1 MNFKGFDDW
10 IEIFEGGTQIDSK
23 GRPHDGDAVI
33 DLALKTFDPSYHE
46 PPLTKGHPE
55 HDEPSFGWVSSLKKG
70 THNGVNTLLM
80 KTKDVVSDFE
90 DMVKAGSYKKR
101 SASFYPD
108 GRLRHVGFLGALPP
122 AVKGLADLSFSD
134 NDDAIVFDFSDTSP
148 WTWGTIAGVFRKIRE
163 WFIEKEGKETA
174 DSIIAD
180 WDIEAI
186 KDAEKNATSE
196 SGIQP
201 EFGEHKT
208 DPPDRRRTSKK
219 EEKIMTFMEF
229 MEIFKFWK
237 EAEKNPDMQLPG
249 VGGKAPVGEDKTFS
263 EADIDAAKKEAAGD
277 ERKKVE
283 TEFAEKERTAKREAR
298 TKEIAGFC
306 EGLVKEGK
314 LTPALVKY
322 GVPEIL
328 SFMADHDDV
337 IEFGESK
344 EKATMYDR
352 FKGLFETEF
361 PKLINFGEIATR
373 DNTAAGG
380 NAAEKLEG
388 LIRKKREADKD
399 LSYSAAF
406 SEVQSENPDLVT
418 EYQQEMAEQG

>member
-1 MNFKGFDDW
+1 MKFKGFDDW

-23 GRPHDGDAVI
+23 GRSHDGDAVI

-55 HDEPSFGWVSSLKKG
+55 HDAPSFGWVNDLKKG
-70 THNGVNTLLM
+70 THNGINTLLM

-90 DMVKAGSYKKR
+90 DMVKTGRYKKR

-108 GRLRHVGFLGALPP
+108 GRLRHVGFFGAIPP

-134 NDDAIVFDFSDTSP
+134 NDDAIVFDFSDTNP
-148 WTWGTIAGVFRKIRE
+148 WTWNTIAGIFRKMRE

-174 DSIIAD
+174 DSIIPD
-180 WDIEAI
+180 WDIEAM

-196 SGIQP
+196 AGIQP
-201 EFGEHKT
+201 EFREHKT
-208 DPPDRRRTSKK
+208 DPPGQRRASKK
-219 EEKIMTFMEF
+219 EEKIMTFTEF
-229 MEIFKFWK
+229 MEMFKFWK
-237 EAEKNPDMQLPG
+237 EAEKNPDMQLPNTE
-249 VGGKAPVGEDKTFS
+249 GKGAGDGDKTFS
-263 EADIDAAKKEAAGD
+263 EADIKTAGEEAAKA
-277 ERKKVE
+277 EREKVE
-283 TEFAEKERTAKREAR
+283 TEFAEKDRAAKRAAR
-298 TKEIAGFC
+298 TSEITAFC

-314 LTPALVKY
+314 LTPGLIKY

-328 SFMADHDDV
+328 SFMASHDDV

-352 FKGLFETEF
+352 FKGLFETEL
-361 PKLINFGEIATR
+361 PKLINFGEIAKR

-388 LIRKKREADKD
+388 LIRKKRETNKD

-406 SEVQSENPDLVT
+406 SEVQKENPDLAT
-418 EYQQEMAEQG
+418 EYQQELAE

>member
-1 MNFKGFDDW
+1 MKFKGFDDW
-10 IEIFEGGTQIDSK
+10 IEVFRTGTHTDSAGNIREWKEDDLKKIAENYDPEKNEAPIVIGHPTDSSPAYGWVEKIKTEGGILWAKCKD
-23 GRPHDGDAVI
+23 I
-33 DLALKTFDPSYHE
+33 I
-46 PPLTKGHPE
+46 PE
-55 HDEPSFGWVSSLKKG
+55 FA
-70 THNGVNTLLM
+70 
-80 KTKDVVSDFE
+80 
-90 DMVKAGSYKKR
+90 DMVKKGLFKKR
-101 SASFYPD
+101 SISLSSD
-108 GRLRHVGFLGALPP
+108 LTLRHIGFLGATPP
-122 AVKGLADLSFSD
+122 AVKGLADLKFSKNKGTISFEF
-134 NDDAIVFDFSDTSP
+134 NDTSP

-174 DSIIAD
+174 DSIITD
-180 WDIEAI
+180 WEIEAI

-208 DPPDRRRTSKK
+208 DSPDQRRTSKK
-219 EEKIMTFMEF
+219 EEKVMTFKEF

-249 VGGKAPVGEDKTFS
+249 ARGKAPEAGDKSFS
-263 EADIDAAKKEAAGD
+263 EADIETAKKEAAGA

-283 TEFAEKERTAKREAR
+283 TEFAEKDRTTKRAAR
-298 TKEIAGFC
+298 TSEISDWCEELIKKE
-306 EGLVKEGK
+306 K
-314 LTPALVKY
+314 LTSGLVKY

-328 SFMADHDDV
+328 SFMADHDDI

-352 FKGLFETEF
+352 FKGLFETEL
-361 PKLINFGEIATR
+361 PKLVNFGEIATR

-406 SEVQSENPDLVT
+406 SEVQSENPDLAT
-418 EYQQEMAEQG
+418 EYQMEMAG